1 MGLLVEGARR
11 YVGEL
16 FLADIG
22 KPPSVYAEPGLEV
35 GNIFG
40 GSHPV
45 KIF

>member
-1 MGLLVEGARR
+1 
-11 YVGEL
+11 VGEL

-22 KPPSVYAEPGLEV
+22 IPPSLYSKIGLEV

-40 GSHPV
+40 GSHLV

>member
-1 MGLLVEGARR
+1 
-11 YVGEL
+11 VGEL

-22 KPPSVYAEPGLEV
+22 IPPSVYAELALEV

-40 GSHPV
+40 GSHLV